1 MKKSVLTILLAV
13 LSLAVY
19 AQPQPQNMSEFP
31 LDQDQKQ
38 SRYEQIQ
45 SAKIAFF
52 TTELELS
59 PKEAEEFWPIY
70 NNFWK
75 ERERSYRKIQG
86 NLKNI
91 DKAIS
96 GEGKLSEAE
105 LKALME
111 KYITEFSTEGEI
123 YKNFHAQ
130 FSRIL
135 PQEKVAKIYVTEEKF
150 RVKMIHQLRRGSGPG
165 GQGQNLR

>member
-1 MKKSVLTILLAV
+1 MKKSVLTIILV
-13 LSLAVY
+13 TLSLVTF
-19 AQPQPQNMSEFP
+19 AQPQPQNLSESTSG
-31 LDQDQKQ
+31 QEQKQ

-75 ERERSYRKIQG
+75 EREKSYRKIQG

-91 DKAIS
+91 
-96 GEGKLSEAE
+96 GKPFQER
-105 LKALME
+105 
-111 KYITEFSTEGEI
+111 
-123 YKNFHAQ
+123 KNYQ
-130 FSRIL
+130 MQS
-135 PQEKVAKIYVTEEKF
+135 
-150 RVKMIHQLRRGSGPG
+150 
-165 GQGQNLR
+165 